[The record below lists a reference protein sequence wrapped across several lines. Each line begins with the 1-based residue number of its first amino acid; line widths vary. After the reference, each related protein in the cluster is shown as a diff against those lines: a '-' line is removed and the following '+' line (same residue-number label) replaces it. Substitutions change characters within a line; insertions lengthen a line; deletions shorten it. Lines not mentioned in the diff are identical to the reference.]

1 MIRSTLLPRRTP
13 SGPSRRLV
21 LGTALALAL
30 VAWLAPR
37 MPVAHAQDAKPPA
50 VTAAPAPPAAPAPA
64 EPPKAQEAKPKPGTG
79 KDPKGVTA
87 TIRIETDAPPA
98 RAGNPADATAS
109 DDEPDAAVHA
119 PRHGSKVRVL
129 GIESDREYDSFNEFL
144 DEEPWIG
151 VLIFWCVTLAFVTP
165 LLIAIAVVW
174 YKVRKTRMVNETM
187 LKLAERGVVP
197 PGEAMEA
204 MALGK
209 PAAAM
214 AADAPGGILYEQA
227 RKVRRRVAWS
237 DLRKGVVLGGIGAAL
252 VLASIINDGEA
263 NGFGLVLLFVG
274 VGYGVLW
281 WFEERQ
287 ATAASSSPNGL
298 PPAA

>member
-1 MIRSTLLPRRTP
+1 MIRSTPLPRRAP

-21 LGTALALAL
+21 LGTVLALAL

-37 MPVAHAQDAKPPA
+37 IPVAHAQESKPPA
-50 VTAAPAPPAAPAPA
+50 VMVAPPPPAAPAPA
-64 EPPKAQEAKPKPGTG
+64 DATKAQAAKPKQGTG
-79 KDPKGVTA
+79 NDPKGVTA

-119 PRHGSKVRVL
+119 PKHGSKVRVL
-129 GIESDREYDSFNEFL
+129 GIESDREYDSFNEFI

-214 AADAPGGILYEQA
+214 ATGAPGGALYEQA

-252 VLASIINDGEA
+252 VLSSIINDGEA

-274 VGYGVLW
+274 IGYGVLW

-287 ATAASSSPNGL
+287 ATAASSSPNGS

>member
-1 MIRSTLLPRRTP
+1 MIRSTPLPRRTP
-13 SGPSRRLV
+13 YGPSRSLV

-37 MPVAHAQDAKPPA
+37 MPVAQAQDSKPPA

-64 EPPKAQEAKPKPGTG
+64 EPPRPQEAKPKPGTG
-79 KDPKGVTA
+79 KDSKGV

-98 RAGNPADATAS
+98 RAGDPAHATAS

-129 GIESDREYDSFNEFL
+129 GIQSDREYDSFNEL
-144 DEEPWIG
+144 IDEEPWIG

-187 LKLAERGVVP
+187 LKLAEKGVVP

-214 AADAPGGILYEQA
+214 ATGAPGGALYEQA

-274 VGYGVLW
+274 IGYGVLW

-287 ATAASSSPNGL
+287 TPAPNGSPDGS